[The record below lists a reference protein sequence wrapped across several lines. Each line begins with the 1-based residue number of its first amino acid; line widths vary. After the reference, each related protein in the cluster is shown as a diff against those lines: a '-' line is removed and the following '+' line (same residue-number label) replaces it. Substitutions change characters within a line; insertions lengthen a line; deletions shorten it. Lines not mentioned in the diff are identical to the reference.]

1 MESGSKSKSTKPTS
15 ILILADFADGSW
27 HAASFAMKFLFEK
40 ESPYS
45 ILQTYQNPKFGQLML
60 HNLIPHLREIT
71 KYELKSLKTK
81 LVTKFNIEEKKI
93 NTISLEGDLNT
104 ILQNKSFLNEP
115 HNVVLG
121 THGSFAN
128 SCTMQN
134 QCLAKIIDTSKNP
147 MFILPQKFKQKK
159 KNKIL
164 FVGNALK
171 APSLHVKNQILST
184 CEKTSSELDILFV
197 IAKQNQKIDDE
208 VSEFFK
214 KHFKNTNYV
223 INYILNSSIC
233 KGIRDFTMNN
243 YTDLIIVG

>member
-1 MESGSKSKSTKPTS
+1 MGSGRETISTKPAA

-71 KYELKSLKTK
+71 KYELKSLRTK
-81 LVTKFNIEEKKI
+81 LVKKFNIEEEKI

-104 ILQNKSFLNEP
+104 ILQNKSFLIES
-115 HNVVLG
+115 HNIVLG

-147 MFILPQKFKQKK
+147 LFILPQKFKQKK

-164 FVGNALK
+164 FVGNASK
-171 APSLHVKNQILST
+171 VPSLHVKNQTLET
-184 CEKTSSELDILFV
+184 CRKTNSELDILFV
-197 IAKQNQKIDDE
+197 IAKQNQKMTEE

-214 KHFKNTNYV
+214 KHFNNTNYT
-223 INYILNSSIC
+223 INYTLNSSTC
-233 KGIRDFTMNN
+233 KGIRDFTLNN
-243 YTDLIIVG
+243 YADLIIVG